1 MNKKISEIL
10 ACRSSSELLALLR
23 QYQVQFRTWLQ
34 ENGELSF
41 VVGLVLG
48 LIFILFFKVL
58 FIGLALAV
66 IAISLWWI
74 WLEQQKPK

>member
-48 LIFILFFKVL
+48 LIFILFFKVI